1 MLTISRETDYA
12 SRIILH
18 LALLPPGSRTTADEI
33 ARRRLVPHSLIRRL
47 VARLRQG
54 GLLLTTRGRGGGI
67 TLAKPP
73 AEISLLDVIQIIE
86 GPLALNICTND
97 PSACPLTAACPVH
110 DTWVETQQLLAEQLR
125 KATFAKLSQRER
137 EKRHHHEKIA
147 ANVVPEGASVS
158 IEG

>member
-1 MLTISRETDYA
+1 MLTINRETDYA

-33 ARRRLVPHSLIRRL
+33 AKRRLVPRTLIRRL

-54 GLLLTTRGRGGGI
+54 GLLLTVRGRGGGI

-73 AEISLLDVIQIIE
+73 AEISLLDVVQIIE

-97 PSACPLTAACPVH
+97 PLACPLTSVCPIH
-110 DTWVETQQLLAEQLR
+110 DTWVETQRLLTEQLK

-137 EKRHHHEKIA
+137 EKAHHQK
-147 ANVVPEGASVS
+147 
-158 IEG
+158 